1 MTRPTTPPVPAPHG
15 PAEERVARRVE
26 RRWWVFSALGALGVT
41 LLLGVVIT
49 ARNGVLGVDEEFMG
63 ELVEHRAA
71 WWDVPALVFDSI
83 GAGVVGVFV
92 VPIAVALLLL
102 LHGRR
107 WAAVYWVAASVLSA
121 GTVQLLKHTF
131 GRARPEDILVVS
143 DFGSFPS
150 GHTAN
155 AATMAVVLGVVLR
168 RRWVWLAGFA
178 YTVAMLLSRTYLGAH
193 WLTDTVGGILV
204 GVGMAVVLWAPFAHR
219 LLRER
224 GAPWAWQGR
233 AQEARG
239 GPGERVPRA

>member
-1 MTRPTTPPVPAPHG
+1 MTRPSPPPVPAPHG

-26 RRWWVFSALGALGVT
+26 RRWWIFSALGALGVA

-49 ARNGVLGVDEEFMG
+49 ARDGRLGIDERFMG

-92 VPIAVALLLL
+92 VPIVVAVLLV

-107 WAAVYWVAASVLSA
+107 WAAVYWIAASVLSA
-121 GTVQLLKHTF
+121 GVVQLLKHTF

-155 AATMAVVLGVVLR
+155 AATAAVVLGVVLR
-168 RRWVWLAGFA
+168 RRWVWLAGLA

-193 WLTDTVGGILV
+193 WLTDTVGGVLV
-204 GVGMAVVLWAPFAHR
+204 GAGVAVVLWAPFAHR

-224 GAPWAWQGR
+224 GAPWAWQRG
-233 AQEARG
+233 AQEAG
-239 GPGERVPRA
+239 GGSGARLPRA